1 MAIDRRQ
8 ILTLMLAGL
17 AGSATARGEALR
29 QRLFVAC
36 RMDAAQT
43 ASVACFDSQGREVF
57 ATALPARG
65 HDVAVNARRR
75 EVAVFARRPG
85 NWFTVID
92 SGTGIPRHTI
102 HAPEGRH
109 FYGHGVFSGD
119 GRFLYA
125 TENNMASGDGL
136 IGIYAAADGYP
147 RIGEFASG
155 GIGPHDLV
163 LMPDGRSLA
172 VANGGLRTH
181 PDTGRETLNTD
192 DMSPNLAVIDLA
204 AGQLSSVFELDR
216 KLRRLSI
223 RHLAVRGDGLLAFGC
238 QHEGDSEDLPP
249 LLGTLSPGGKISLLE
264 VPEDALARLHNYVG
278 SVGFDDSG
286 TWLTATS
293 PRGGAALIWNMRRG
307 ALAASLMLPDVC
319 GVAASGPESFLL
331 SSGNAGLKMAMADGS
346 MTAAGGLGWIW
357 DNHTLSLDLGR

>member
-1 MAIDRRQ
+1 
-8 ILTLMLAGL
+8 
-17 AGSATARGEALR
+17 
-29 QRLFVAC
+29 
-36 RMDAAQT
+36 MDAAQT

-65 HDVAVNARRR
+65 HDVALNARRR

-125 TENNMASGDGL
+125 TENNMASGDGSSASMPRL
-136 IGIYAAADGYP
+136 TAIA

-181 PDTGRETLNTD
+181 PDTGRETLNT
-192 DMSPNLAVIDLA
+192 
-204 AGQLSSVFELDR
+204 R
-216 KLRRLSI
+216 
-223 RHLAVRGDGLLAFGC
+223 
-238 QHEGDSEDLPP
+238 
-249 LLGTLSPGGKISLLE
+249 
-264 VPEDALARLHNYVG
+264 
-278 SVGFDDSG
+278 
-286 TWLTATS
+286 
-293 PRGGAALIWNMRRG
+293 
-307 ALAASLMLPDVC
+307 
-319 GVAASGPESFLL
+319 
-331 SSGNAGLKMAMADGS
+331 
-346 MTAAGGLGWIW
+346 
-357 DNHTLSLDLGR
+357 